1 MSSKSFIVSNGS
13 IVEYLN
19 FIGPFAKKKKPEN
32 LLFSANV
39 ASGQSSKCAS
49 LSVLPVKKLP
59 APHCHFMCRGL
70 NGVIDTTFGCPI
82 MDFTMDLQ
90 GTSMTAIP
98 CMCFVMIL
106 LFPLFSAYNIATQAL
121 EHIHS
126 NEVIMTI
133 GKSRTVEEFLKVC
146 SE

>member
-1 MSSKSFIVSNGS
+1 
-13 IVEYLN
+13 
-19 FIGPFAKKKKPEN
+19 
-32 LLFSANV
+32 
-39 ASGQSSKCAS
+39 
-49 LSVLPVKKLP
+49 
-59 APHCHFMCRGL
+59 
-70 NGVIDTTFGCPI
+70 
-82 MDFTMDLQ
+82 
-90 GTSMTAIP
+90 
-98 CMCFVMIL
+98 MCFVMIL

>member
-1 MSSKSFIVSNGS
+1 
-13 IVEYLN
+13 
-19 FIGPFAKKKKPEN
+19 
-32 LLFSANV
+32 
-39 ASGQSSKCAS
+39 
-49 LSVLPVKKLP
+49 
-59 APHCHFMCRGL
+59 MCRGFK
-70 NGVIDTTFGCPI
+70 NAIIDTPFGCPI
-82 MDFTMDLQ
+82 MDFTVDLQ
-90 GTSMTAIP
+90 GTSVRAIP

-106 LFPLFSAYNIATQAL
+106 LFPLCSAYNIATQAL

>member
-1 MSSKSFIVSNGS
+1 
-13 IVEYLN
+13 
-19 FIGPFAKKKKPEN
+19 
-32 LLFSANV
+32 
-39 ASGQSSKCAS
+39 
-49 LSVLPVKKLP
+49 
-59 APHCHFMCRGL
+59 MCRGL
-70 NGVIDTTFGCPI
+70 NGIIDTFGCPI
-82 MDFTMDLQ
+82 MDFTIDLQ
-90 GTSMTAIP
+90 GTSVTAIP

>member
-1 MSSKSFIVSNGS
+1 MFNGC

-19 FIGPFAKKKKPEN
+19 FIGPFVRKREKQCEN

-59 APHCHFMCRGL
+59 APHCHFMCRDL
-70 NGVIDTTFGCPI
+70 NGIIDIMFGSPR
-82 MDFTMDLQ
+82 MDFTISLQ
-90 GTSMTAIP
+90 STSVRAILITP
-98 CMCFVMIL
+98 FMCFVMIFL
-106 LFPLFSAYNIATQAL
+106 LPLFSAYNIATQAL